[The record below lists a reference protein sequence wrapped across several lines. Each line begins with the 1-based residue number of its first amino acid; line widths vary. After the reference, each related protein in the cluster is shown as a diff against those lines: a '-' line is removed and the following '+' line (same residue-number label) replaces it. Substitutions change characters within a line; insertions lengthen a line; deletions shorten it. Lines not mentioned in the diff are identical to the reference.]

1 MPNKAPEPTPR
12 PVTIVFSVSS
22 TTQPDVSSQ
31 KNGVRKTS
39 DRAFVET
46 AALLPPPQRVSQ
58 PRR

>member
-22 TTQPDVSSQ
+22 TTQPNVSSQ
-31 KNGVRKTS
+31 KNGIRKTS

-46 AALLPPPQRVSQ
+46 AALLPPPQRVL
-58 PRR
+58 